1 MLICDTHADTLWAM
15 QDPSRDAAL
24 PFHITRE
31 RLLGTD
37 DVRVQALALF
47 TGNSG
52 LADEPDLIFREL
64 QMLEVLKGE
73 GFRQIARLEDALPG
87 EANILLTVE
96 GGEVFHGGIHTVEH
110 YASLGVRAAALVWN
124 NVNELAYPAVK
135 GSSPGLTPQGKKVAG
150 RMHALGM
157 AVDVSHM
164 SAQGV
169 EDVLSL
175 GGPPPMASHSCAHA
189 LCPHP
194 RNLTDDQ
201 LRALRQN
208 GGVIGLSYVP
218 DFCDA
223 ARPTM
228 ERLLDH
234 VDHIVAVAGIETVG
248 LGSDFDGGGTLL
260 HDATELPA
268 LVGGLLTRGYAEGDV
283 RRILGENMLRVL
295 RATIG

>member
-175 GGPPPMASHSCAHA
+175 GGPPPMASHSCCAA
-189 LCPHP
+189 LRPHF
-194 RNLTDDQ
+194 RNLTDGQ
-201 LRALRQN
+201 LHLLIRE
-208 GGVIGLSYVP
+208 GGYVGVN
-218 DFCDA
+218 FYGTFLTSGQA
-223 ARPTM
+223 TL
-228 ERLLDH
+228 ETVLDH
-234 VDHIVAVAGIETVG
+234 IDHICQLGGEKAVGF
-248 LGSDFDGGGTLL
+248 GSDFDGISSKPVGLDNPADFPNLL
-260 HDATELPA
+260 EA
-268 LVGGLLTRGYAEGDV
+268 L
-283 RRILGENMLRVL
+283 RRR
-295 RATIG
+295 